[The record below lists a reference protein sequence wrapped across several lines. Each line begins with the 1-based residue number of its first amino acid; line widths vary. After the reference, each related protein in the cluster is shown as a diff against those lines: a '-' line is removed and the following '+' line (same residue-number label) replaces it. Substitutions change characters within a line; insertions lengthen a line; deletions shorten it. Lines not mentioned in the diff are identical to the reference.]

1 MKIQYLAVV
10 FIIIMLPISLIL
22 SEYTK
27 GQIQTLQLQT
37 SYDSKLDTAT
47 HDAVKAYQLNSA
59 NSDTSD
65 IADSKIRDIE
75 ASINTF
81 FNSIS
86 TGFNMVGYNEEILN
100 KYVPALVFTM
110 YDGMYIYTSYN
121 NTLDDSINLK
131 TDSTYKD
138 GEQIEGLKP
147 YIYYSCRYKKGG
159 SIDVVITYSMDNYIQ
174 VDGVVNNTYVH
185 RAGYLY
191 NPSDI
196 NVISDTRVAYNLS
209 TVHSLPISAE
219 SRRFRRK
226 FA

>member
-27 GQIQTLQLQT
+27 GQIQTLQLQI

-86 TGFNMVGYNEEILN
+86 TGFNMVGYNQDILIIKQPTHDAVIICDKATSTMLIACADAIEI
-100 KYVPALVFTM
+100 
-110 YDGMYIYTSYN
+110 I
-121 NTLDDSINLK
+121 
-131 TDSTYKD
+131 
-138 GEQIEGLKP
+138 
-147 YIYYSCRYKKGG
+147 
-159 SIDVVITYSMDNYIQ
+159 VIFNI
-174 VDGVVNNTYVH
+174 
-185 RAGYLY
+185 
-191 NPSDI
+191 
-196 NVISDTRVAYNLS
+196 
-209 TVHSLPISAE
+209 
-219 SRRFRRK
+219 
-226 FA
+226 

>member
-27 GQIQTLQLQT
+27 GQIQTLQLQI

-81 FNSIS
+81 FNSNSNFLYLSYLIFYIRS
-86 TGFNMVGYNEEILN
+86 NYLSSPCKFKLIFS
-100 KYVPALVFTM
+100 KFT
-110 YDGMYIYTSYN
+110 
-121 NTLDDSINLK
+121 DSLPLK
-131 TDSTYKD
+131 TIWKS
-138 GEQIEGLKP
+138 EL
-147 YIYYSCRYKKGG
+147 
-159 SIDVVITYSMDNYIQ
+159 
-174 VDGVVNNTYVH
+174 
-185 RAGYLY
+185 
-191 NPSDI
+191 
-196 NVISDTRVAYNLS
+196 
-209 TVHSLPISAE
+209 
-219 SRRFRRK
+219 
-226 FA
+226 